1 MNKEDAEKVKE
12 DLERLRSM
20 SPEDAKEIVATY
32 HKTFLNKLSDSIDS
46 LKQIQTVCP
55 SMIPVTETAM
65 IVAERDFLDDKV
77 PQLKDKGL
85 KLCAITG
92 SPENVKKL
100 IEKIW
105 DMIPDV
111 FESVCKE
118 KGYIKN

>member
-1 MNKEDAEKVKE
+1 MNKEDVEKIKE

-20 SPEDAKEIVATY
+20 SPEDAMEIVKTY
-32 HKTFLNKLSDSIDS
+32 HTTFIKKISENIESIR
-46 LKQIQTVCP
+46 QIQTLCP

-65 IVAERDFLDDKV
+65 IVAERDFLDDRD
-77 PQLKDKGL
+77 PLLKDKGL

-100 IEKIW
+100 IEQIW
-105 DMIPDV
+105 YMIPDV

-118 KGYIKN
+118 KGYVKN

>member
-20 SPEDAKEIVATY
+20 SPEDAMEIVKTY
-32 HKTFLNKLSDSIDS
+32 HTTFIKKISENIGSIQ
-46 LKQIQTVCP
+46 QIQTLCP
-55 SMIPVTETAM
+55 SMIPVTGTAM

-77 PQLKDKGL
+77 LQQEDEGL

-105 DMIPDV
+105 DIIPDV
-111 FESVCKE
+111 FESVCQE